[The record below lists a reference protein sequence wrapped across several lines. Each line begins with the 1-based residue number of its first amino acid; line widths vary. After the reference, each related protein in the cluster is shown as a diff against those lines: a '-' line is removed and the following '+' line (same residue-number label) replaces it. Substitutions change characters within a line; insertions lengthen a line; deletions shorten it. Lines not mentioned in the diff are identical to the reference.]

1 MADALILACGTGL
14 RGESL
19 DPFAGVSIGGLTQ
32 LRRLVRSCLKAGI
45 DTVTVVSKAPESAV
59 RKMLPEAGSGRAKIA
74 FLSPGKTTVERG
86 AGGNTLVLQSNI
98 FFHAPLLGDFL
109 KEKPAAG
116 GAVIMKTRKDGG
128 AAQSGA
134 KPVVRP
140 LGAVIVEPEA
150 VADLI
155 EDCDLSR
162 WVGRYREDGV
172 KRFFA
177 PEGVYAVCLENN
189 PRSVSRAW
197 RLLSSNVGKTS
208 TGWIARNINGRIS
221 LPVSSWLARGTSLT
235 PNQIS
240 VLTNIITGVP
250 CIVSYLT
257 GYPVL
262 GAVFMQIAA
271 VLDRCDGEVA
281 RLKLLE
287 TKRGEW
293 VDTLSDQ
300 ITVGG
305 FVLSVPVGCYLHGN
319 QSLAI
324 ALGAF
329 NIAVFLFFLA
339 WSFFFMV
346 RYTGSG
352 SLVSYHRIDELV
364 GGENLSPARRLMA
377 FLRPVMRRNFY
388 SLVFIPV
395 AIFGG
400 YPWVLS
406 VATLGLAGIFIHQIE
421 DLFRVRNRLF
431 GGQRP

>member
-19 DPFAGVSIGGLTQ
+19 DTFAGVSIGGLTQ
-32 LRRLVRSCLKAGI
+32 VRRLVRSCLKAGI
-45 DTVTVVSKAPESAV
+45 DSITVVSPAHESV
-59 RKMLPEAGSGRAKIA
+59 LRDMLPEAGSGQAKIT
-74 FLSPGKTTVERG
+74 FLNPGKTVVERER
-86 AGGNTLVLQSNI
+86 GGNTLVLQSNI

-109 KEKPAAG
+109 KEKPDAG
-116 GAVIMKTRKDGG
+116 GAVIMKTRDEGPAG
-128 AAQSGA
+128 ES
-134 KPVVRP
+134 VVKP

-150 VADLI
+150 VADLV

-162 WVGRYREDGV
+162 WVGRYRDDGV
-172 KRFFA
+172 KQFHV
-177 PEGVYAVCLENN
+177 PEGVHAVRLDDSPE
-189 PRSVSRAW
+189 SVSRAW
-197 RLLSSNVGKTS
+197 RLLSSSVGKTS

-221 LPVSSWLARGTSLT
+221 LPVSSWLARNTSLT

-240 VLTNIITGVP
+240 VLTNILAGVP
-250 CIVSYLT
+250 CITSYLS

-262 GAVFMQIAA
+262 GAVFMQMAA

-281 RLKLLE
+281 RIKLLE

-305 FVLSVPVGCYLHGN
+305 FVISVPVGLYLHGGN
-319 QSLAI
+319 QSLAF

-329 NIAVFLFFLA
+329 NISVFLFFLA

-364 GGENLSPARRLMA
+364 GGGDLSPARRLLA

-400 YPWVLS
+400 YPWVLA
-406 VATLGLAGIFIHQIE
+406 VTTLGLAGIFIHQIE
-421 DLFRVRNRLF
+421 DIFRVRARFF
-431 GGQRP
+431 GARRS

>member
-19 DPFAGVSIGGLTQ
+19 DAFAGVSIGGLTQ
-32 LRRLVRSCLKAGI
+32 IRRLVRSCLKAGI
-45 DTVTVVSKAPESAV
+45 NSITVVSPAHENAL
-59 RKMLPEAGSGRAKIA
+59 RDMLPEAGSGQAKIT
-74 FLSPGKTTVERG
+74 FLSPGKTPVERERS
-86 AGGNTLVLQSNI
+86 GNTLVLQSNI

-116 GAVIMKTRKDGG
+116 GAVIMKTRDEGPAG
-128 AAQSGA
+128 ES
-134 KPVVRP
+134 VVTP

-150 VADLI
+150 VADLV

-172 KRFFA
+172 TQFHV
-177 PEGVYAVCLENN
+177 PEGVHAISLDDSPE
-189 PRSVSRAW
+189 SVSRAW
-197 RLLSSNVGKTS
+197 RLLSSSVGKTS
-208 TGWIARNINGRIS
+208 TGWIARNINGKIS
-221 LPVSSWLARGTSLT
+221 LPVSSWLARNTSLT

-250 CIVSYLT
+250 CIALYLS
-257 GYPVL
+257 GNPVL

-305 FVLSVPVGCYLHGN
+305 FVISVPVGYYLHGDN
-319 QSLAI
+319 QFLALV
-324 ALGAF
+324 LGAF
-329 NIAVFLFFLA
+329 NISVFLFFLT

-364 GGENLSPARRLMA
+364 GDGDLSPARRLLA
-377 FLRPVMRRNFY
+377 VLRPVMRRNFY

-395 AIFGG
+395 AILGG
-400 YPWVLS
+400 YPWVLA
-406 VATLGLAGIFIHQIE
+406 VTTLGLAGIFIHQIE
-421 DLFRVRNRLF
+421 DIFRVRARFF
-431 GGQRP
+431 GGQPS